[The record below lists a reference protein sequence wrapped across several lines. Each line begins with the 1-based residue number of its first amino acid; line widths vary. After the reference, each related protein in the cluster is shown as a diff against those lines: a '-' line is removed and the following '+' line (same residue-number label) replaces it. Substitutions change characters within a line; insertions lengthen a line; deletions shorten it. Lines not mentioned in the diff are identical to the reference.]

1 MVENRGKVLGREN
14 ERRLLVPKMGFAFSV
29 ASGKFDASKVYI
41 LRYEAEMLMATVYE
55 FKFMPISLS
64 SRRDAMQFTVATGL
78 IPLNSTKT
86 FCASQTV

>member
-29 ASGKFDASKVYI
+29 ASEKFDASKVYI
-41 LRYEAEMLMATVYE
+41 RYEAKTLMATAYE
-55 FKFMPISLS
+55 FKFMSISQP
-64 SRRDAMQFTVATGL
+64 SRRDTVQFTVATGL

-86 FCASQTV
+86 FCASETV